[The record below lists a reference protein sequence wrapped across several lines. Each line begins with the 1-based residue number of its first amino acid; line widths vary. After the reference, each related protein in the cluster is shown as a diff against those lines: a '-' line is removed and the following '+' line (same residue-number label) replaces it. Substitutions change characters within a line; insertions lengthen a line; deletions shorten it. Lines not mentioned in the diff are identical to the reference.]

1 MVTAAA
7 SLKGA
12 GGTPVVREIQ
22 VGERPQ
28 GVQGV
33 GDAGHAVVRHVQVR
47 DLDAA
52 VQPVGDPPDL
62 HVHSASGVG
71 YS

>member
-1 MVTAAA
+1 M
-7 SLKGA
+7 
-12 GGTPVVREIQ
+12 REIQ

-62 HVHSASGVG
+62 HVHSASEVG
-71 YS
+71 HS